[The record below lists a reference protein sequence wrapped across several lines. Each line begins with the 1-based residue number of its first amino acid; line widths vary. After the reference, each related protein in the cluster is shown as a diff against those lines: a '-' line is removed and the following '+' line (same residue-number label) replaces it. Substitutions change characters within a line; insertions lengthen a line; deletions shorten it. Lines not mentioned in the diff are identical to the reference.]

1 MPITG
6 MPAPSTAG
14 REVARVTESGR
25 TPWTK
30 QFATPIR
37 AFLQTESG
45 SAGVLVLAIAA
56 ALVWAN
62 IDAGSYERFWS
73 TTFSLRLGDVGIA
86 RDLRTWIN
94 SGLMTLFFLVVGLEA
109 RREIDLGELRDRSRL
124 LLPAAAGLVGM
135 ALPVLIYLAVNAG
148 GAGSSGWGV
157 AMSTD
162 TALALGLLVLVGRE
176 VPDRVRAFL
185 LTVFVVDDIVALLVI
200 AFVYTEH
207 VEVWH
212 LLVAI
217 VAFAALL
224 VLKRFGVGN
233 VATYAVL
240 GVVIWAAMLA
250 SGVDPVVAG
259 LAIGTT
265 ATAYSPTRDDLEQA
279 TGLFRL
285 FREQPTPELARSA
298 TQRLTATLSP
308 NARLQRFYHPWTS
321 YVIVPL
327 FGLANAGIPINP
339 SFLRDA
345 FGSPITWGILL
356 GYVVGKPVAVIGSS
370 WVIARATGGR
380 VRPAV
385 GWAAVTGSGTIAGIG
400 FTVSFLIA
408 ALAFDGPDLAE
419 AKLGVLTA
427 GVVAALVTGAVFRA
441 TALLSPQRRAAAL
454 LGNAESLVD
463 LVGEVDPER
472 DHIRGPRDASVTV
485 VEYGDFECPYCGLAE
500 PAAAATVEQPD
511 VRFVWRHLPLTDVH
525 PHAQLAAEAAEAA
538 AAQGAFWPMHDL
550 LLAHQDH
557 LLLPDLLGYAGRL
570 GLDVRRF
577 EHDLRHDSQ
586 AARIAADVES
596 ADLSGVSG
604 TPTFFVNGQRH
615 YGAYDADALGDAI
628 ATARTRA
635 AIAARLS

>member
-1 MPITG
+1 
-6 MPAPSTAG
+6 
-14 REVARVTESGR
+14 
-25 TPWTK
+25 
-30 QFATPIR
+30 
-37 AFLQTESG
+37 
-45 SAGVLVLAIAA
+45 
-56 ALVWAN
+56 
-62 IDAGSYERFWS
+62 
-73 TTFSLRLGDVGIA
+73 
-86 RDLRTWIN
+86 
-94 SGLMTLFFLVVGLEA
+94 
-109 RREIDLGELRDRSRL
+109 
-124 LLPAAAGLVGM
+124 
-135 ALPVLIYLAVNAG
+135 
-148 GAGSSGWGV
+148 
-157 AMSTD
+157 MSTD

-207 VEVWH
+207 VEIWH
-212 LLVAI
+212 LLLAI
-217 VAFAALL
+217 AAFAVLL
-224 VLKRFGVGN
+224 ALKRFGVGN
-233 VATYAVL
+233 VATYVVL

-259 LAIGTT
+259 LAIGLT

-327 FGLANAGIPINP
+327 FGLANAGIPIDTG
-339 SFLRDA
+339 FLRDA
-345 FGSPITWGILL
+345 FTAPITWGILL
-356 GYVVGKPVAVIGSS
+356 GYVIGKPVAVIGSS

-408 ALAFDGPDLAE
+408 ALAFDGRELAE

-427 GVVAALVTGAVFRA
+427 GVLAALVTGAVFRA
-441 TALLSPQRRAAAL
+441 TALLSPERRAAAL
-454 LGNAESLVD
+454 LGDADSLID
-463 LVGEVDPER
+463 LVGDVDPER
-472 DHIRGPRDASVTV
+472 DHIRGPIDASVTV

-500 PAAAATVEQPD
+500 PAVAATRDEPD
-511 VRFVWRHLPLTDVH
+511 VRFVWRHLPLSDVH
-525 PHAQLAAEAAEAA
+525 PQAQLAAEAAEAA

-550 LLAHQDH
+550 LLARQEH
-557 LLLPDLLGYAGRL
+557 LLLPDLLGYAGEL

-577 EHDLRHDSQ
+577 QHDLMHDSQ
-586 AARIAADVES
+586 TARIAQDVES

-604 TPTFFVNGQRH
+604 TPTFFINGQRH
-615 YGAYDADALGDAI
+615 YGAYDIDALSDAI

-635 AIAARLS
+635 AITARLS